1 MLDQK
6 LELTHLPQ
14 PRTLQ
19 DYQDALGRYLKIV
32 AQIEGAKTVCQFGTF
47 GSNTAPGISD
57 IDLAVI
63 VDEKI
68 THREILKLSI
78 KNLSKDDQEIFLH
91 DPIVVTEETW
101 PIVFE
106 TTGVKNFAMIGGD
119 NYSLK
124 IPETPPSD
132 YQKWA
137 MTLEYVPWYVFSIQ
151 GWLIQNDVDVRW
163 AIPVLRSIKYLLRD
177 NFDLKSRFYADW
189 EDYINNINSLC
200 DNWFMFSPNE
210 AMMTLKLVLQKVLKI
225 VVDVAWARDAELT
238 TANQFLAERETLKP
252 TTLTY
257 FPNETVIAE
266 KEKPKNFRN
275 YQDDNLFYTLPQSC
289 FRMLDVYQTT
299 GGLIAKFLNS
309 LSCNSWSSLPPITEF
324 EFYLANRAR
333 LFNKHLEFLNRK
345 RVDFGQAV
353 TNFVYNPY
361 LMKNKSVMGRT
372 ENRVSVILSELFTV
386 VPRGQVWLNKIHML
400 MP

>member
-1 MLDQK
+1 
-6 LELTHLPQ
+6 
-14 PRTLQ
+14 
-19 DYQDALGRYLKIV
+19 
-32 AQIEGAKTVCQFGTF
+32 
-47 GSNTAPGISD
+47 
-57 IDLAVI
+57 

-78 KNLSKDDQEIFLH
+78 RNLSKGDQETFLH

-106 TTGVKNFAMIGGD
+106 TTGAKNFTMIGGD

-177 NFDLKSRFYADW
+177 NFDLKSRFYTDW

-200 DNWFMFSPNE
+200 DNWFMFSSNE
-210 AMMTLKLVLQKVLKI
+210 AMITLKLVLQ
-225 VVDVAWARDAELT
+225 
-238 TANQFLAERETLKP
+238 FL
-252 TTLTY
+252 
-257 FPNETVIAE
+257 
-266 KEKPKNFRN
+266 
-275 YQDDNLFYTLPQSC
+275 D
-289 FRMLDVYQTT
+289 
-299 GGLIAKFLNS
+299 S
-309 LSCNSWSSLPPITEF
+309 LSCNHWSSLPPSTEF

-333 LFNKHLEFLNRK
+333 LFNKHLEFLDRK

-361 LMKNKSVMGRT
+361 LMKNKSVIGRT
-372 ENRVSVILSELFTV
+372 ENRVSVILSELFTG
-386 VPRGQVWLNKIHML
+386 VPLGQVWLNRIHML